1 MINITLK
8 VKHFKFLAYVL
19 KNIVSN
25 DSFHILNQIKNNI
38 DIEGDDTD
46 DATINVIPANLI
58 FVYPILSNMKEGE
71 VATINDEMDTM
82 LLPQMQAGVN
92 NNEPEWIEVAT
103 FITGH
108 KANYQATLSNYIQ
121 QGYEFL
127 TQQ

>member
-1 MINITLK
+1 MNITLK

-25 DSFHILNQIKNNI
+25 DSFHILNQIKNNVN
-38 DIEGDDTD
+38 IEDDDTN
-46 DATINVIPANLI
+46 DATITVVPANLI

-92 NNEPEWIEVAT
+92 NNDSEWIELAT
-103 FITGH
+103 FITQH
-108 KANYQATLSNYIQ
+108 KANYQNTLSSYIQ